1 MKPIGI
7 EALLRWAYV
16 DELPNGEVDRVGPAS
31 TISNWSSAA
40 NYLELLA
47 DVDSADVRNIYGLAP
62 TRLEREPHPDAVTV
76 FHAVSTLEGA
86 LFDAPAGWNPLDD
99 MGDLGEDGAAAI
111 QRGLARLTTTVDG
124 ETRLRRPVVNL
135 VLRHAICGG
144 APVWEAEPSEAK
156 LVTANGKPCWFRKI
170 VEEVPGA
177 FGPVR
182 LEVEVDGYDGR
193 RQRPF
198 PGAYR
203 KTVLVPDPAEA
214 VAARAEYQLWH
225 AALAHLATMLI
236 VSLEAHE
243 VLPPALSA
251 RPWAPDGEPNL
262 SLQLRGW

>member
-1 MKPIGI
+1 MKRIGI
-7 EALLRWAYV
+7 EQLLRWAYV
-16 DELPNGEVDRVGPAS
+16 DELPNGEVDRAGPAEPRAGWAGMS
-31 TISNWSSAA
+31 MFR
-40 NYLELLA
+40 ELLTR
-47 DVDSADVRNIYGLAP
+47 VSGTDVRNIYGLSP
-62 TRLEREPHPDAVTV
+62 TGAARVPHQDAVTV

-86 LFDAPAGWNPLDD
+86 FFRVPAGWNPLRD
-99 MGDLGEDGAAAI
+99 MGDLGEDGTAAI
-111 QRGLARLTTTVDG
+111 QRGLDRLTTAVDG

-135 VLRHAICGG
+135 VQRHAICGG
-144 APVWEAEPSEAK
+144 TPVWEFDPPEAK
-156 LVTANGKPCWFRKI
+156 LVTENGAPKWFRRV
-170 VEEVPGA
+170 VEEAPGA

-182 LEVEVDGYDGR
+182 LEVEVDGFDMR
-193 RQRPF
+193 RRRPY

-243 VLPPALSA
+243 VMPPALPA

-262 SLQLRGW
+262 TLQFRGW

>member
-1 MKPIGI
+1 MKTIGI

-16 DELPNGEVDRVGPAS
+16 DELPNGEVDRVGPAAPRAGWAS
-31 TISNWSSAA
+31 MS
-40 NYLELLA
+40 LFGELLTRVA
-47 DVDSADVRNIYGLAP
+47 GTDVRNIYGLAP
-62 TRLEREPHPDAVTV
+62 TGLARPPHPDAVTV

-86 LFDAPAGWNPLDD
+86 LFNVPAGWNPLDD

-111 QRGLARLTTTVDG
+111 RRGLDRLTTTVDG
-124 ETRLRRPVVNL
+124 ETRLRRPLVNL

-144 APVWEAEPSEAK
+144 VPAWEFDAPEAK
-156 LVTANGKPCWFRKI
+156 LLTANGKPCWFRRI

-182 LEVEVDGYDGR
+182 MEVEVDGYDAR

-203 KTVLVPDPAEA
+203 KTVLTPDPAEA

-225 AALAHLATMLI
+225 AALAHLATVLI
-236 VSLEAHE
+236 MPLEEHD
-243 VLPPALSA
+243 VLPPALPA

-262 SLQLRGW
+262 TLKFRGW